1 MTIWTASWAAKL
13 PIGHTRVRI
22 SRGGQRWLTAG
33 SYKSYSAFFPGKWFK
48 SVSPPEY
55 LDLYNAILAK
65 LDPRRVVDELEAF
78 GPNPTMLCF
87 ESAKGIEAGI
97 CYCHRHL
104 AAQWLEDLLG
114 IKVEE
119 VGHPDLAR
127 FRYLRGKHF
136 APSYV
141 RREPVEQLCLFD
153 RCDVT
158 PVSR

>member
-1 MTIWTASWAAKL
+1 MDCCLVYKAATWAYLCAHIARRPALASGRL
-13 PIGHTRVRI
+13 VQVLFRVL
-22 SRGGQRWLTAG
+22 SRQVVQVCFA
-33 SYKSYSAFFPGKWFK
+33 
-48 SVSPPEY
+48 PEY

-78 GPNPTMLCF
+78 GPTPTMLCF

-104 AAQWLEDLLG
+104 AAQWLEDSLG

-119 VGHPDLAR
+119 VGHPDLPR

-136 APSYV
+136 VPSYV

-153 RCDVT
+153 V
-158 PVSR
+158 

>member
-1 MTIWTASWAAKL
+1 MTIWTAAWSTKL
-13 PIGHTRVRI
+13 PPGHTRVRI
-22 SRGGQRWLTAG
+22 SRGGPRWLPAG

-97 CYCHRHL
+97 CYCHRRL
-104 AAQWLEDLLG
+104 AAQWLEDSLG

-119 VGHPDLAR
+119 VGNPDLPR
-127 FRYLRGKHF
+127 FRYLHGKHF
-136 APSYV
+136 APS
-141 RREPVEQLCLFD
+141 
-153 RCDVT
+153 
-158 PVSR
+158 

>member
-1 MTIWTASWAAKL
+1 VCA
-13 PIGHTRVRI
+13 
-22 SRGGQRWLTAG
+22 SRGGPRWLPAG

-78 GPNPTMLCF
+78 GPNPAMLW
-87 ESAKGIEAGI
+87 
-97 CYCHRHL
+97 HL
-104 AAQWLEDLLG
+104 LLPSPSCCAVVSLG

-119 VGHPDLAR
+119 VGHPDLPR

-136 APSYV
+136 VPSYV

>member
-22 SRGGQRWLTAG
+22 SRGGPRWLPAG

-65 LDPRRVVDELEAF
+65 LDPKRVVADLEAL

-87 ESAKGIEAGI
+87 EAAKDIEAGN
-97 CYCHRHL
+97 CYCHRHI
-104 AAQWLEDLLG
+104 AAQWLEDSLG

-119 VGHPDLAR
+119 VGHHDLPR
-127 FRYLRGKHF
+127 LRYLRGQNF
-136 APSYV
+136 ALSYV
-141 RREPVEQLCLFD
+141 RREPVEQLCLFE
-153 RCDVT
+153 V
-158 PVSR
+158 